1 MLLAM
6 QLHLLDGT
14 YELFRSHFGAPA
26 RETPDGRAIGA
37 IRGIIAS
44 TLALLQE
51 PGVTH
56 LAAAFDTVIRSFR
69 NDLFAGYK
77 TEEGMPP
84 ELLAQFPIAER
95 ALDALGVTVW
105 SMVDYE
111 ADDAIATA
119 TVRYRDGFDKIVML
133 SPDKDLAQCVDGE
146 RVVGFDRRKGEFID
160 EAGVWAKF
168 GVGPAS
174 IPDYLALVGDSADG
188 LPGVPGWG
196 AKSSGA
202 VLARYP
208 HLEDVPLDETTWDV
222 AVRGAAR
229 LAGSFREHVAAALL
243 YRYLARLRRDVPLAE
258 SAADLRWDGVH
269 REPYEELC
277 DELGFD
283 DLRARPHRWAAL

>member
-174 IPDYLALVGDSADG
+174 SPDYLALVGDSADG

-208 HLEDVPLDETTWDV
+208 HLEDVPLDEATWDV

>member
-208 HLEDVPLDETTWDV
+208 HLEDVPLDEATWDV